1 MKVLF
6 RTDASTIIGLGHVMR
21 CLTLAKKLREKGAE
35 CEFVCREYE
44 GNYLK
49 EINKNN
55 FRVYALP
62 SNYNKKENKF
72 NIKIKGNKNSS
83 LSCQVDYDANETRL
97 AVNRNYYDWIIVD
110 HYALDKNWERK
121 IKSLCK
127 NLMVIDD
134 LANREHVCN
143 LLLDQNLGRVKK
155 HYQNL
160 VPNDC
165 KILLGPK
172 FALLRPEFNLL
183 REKSLIRRK
192 APKLKK
198 LIITFG
204 GSDPENISEKVLKML
219 VNIPLVYD
227 HQISIIFGPHAP
239 WKENVKLLSKNLPI
253 NIKIKENVKNMAEI
267 MLKSDLAIGAAG
279 STSWERC
286 TLGLPSI
293 VCAFADN
300 QTFILNALNSNGISK
315 VFFVDDKLDNLRKI
329 ILNLMDNPKELLK
342 MVENSSKITDGLGSE
357 RVSTEMKK
365 LIKD

>member
-1 MKVLF
+1 MKILF

-21 CLTLAKKLREKGAE
+21 CLTLAKKLRENGAE
-35 CEFVCREYE
+35 CVFACREYE
-44 GNYLK
+44 GNYFK

-55 FRVYALP
+55 FHVYALP
-62 SNYNKKENKF
+62 SNYNKKVNKL
-72 NIKIKGNKNSS
+72 NIKIKGNKNPSIS
-83 LSCQVDYDANETRL
+83 YQGDYDANETKL
-97 AVNRNYYDWIIVD
+97 VVNQIYYDWIIVD

-121 IKSLCK
+121 IKPLCK

-134 LANREHVCN
+134 LANREHDCN

-183 REKSLIRRK
+183 RKQSLIRRK
-192 APKLKK
+192 VPKLKN

-204 GSDPENISEKVLKML
+204 GSDPKNISEKVLKML
-219 VNIPLVYD
+219 VNVPLAYD
-227 HQISIIFGPHAP
+227 HQISIIFGPYAP
-239 WKENVKLLSKNLPI
+239 WKENIKSLSKTLPI
-253 NIKIKENVKNMAEI
+253 NIVIKENVRNMAEI
-267 MLKSDLAIGAAG
+267 MSKSDLAIGAAG

-300 QTFILNALNSNGISK
+300 QTFILDELNSNGISK

-329 ILNLMDNPKELLK
+329 ILDLMDNPKELLK
-342 MVENSSKITDGLGSE
+342 MVENSSNITDGLGSE
-357 RVSTEMKK
+357 RVLTELKK
-365 LIKD
+365 FDKD